1 MKIQVDNFRKL
12 LTESLGF
19 ERKADEV
26 HDILYKYYE
35 DIDVEL
41 SVNFTEEK
49 LNYPIGVEANRDTT
63 KNFSQAENAVVFEC
77 VASLFAKGYRPE
89 HIILEKG
96 MPGGHG
102 DTGGY
107 CDIIVQDNNKKPYL
121 LIECKTRTGE
131 KNDEFSKA
139 WKRMQNDGGQLFNY
153 YNSFR
158 QAQYIC
164 LYASNFADGELYRQ
178 YHLIAMVDND
188 GTLSS
193 NSKLKSFREV
203 SANNEGR
210 DEFFKVWKETYDGE
224 YTTSGIFESDIL
236 TFGVGK
242 RKLTSDDLEKDID
255 IDKKYH
261 QFKSVLRQHNVSSH
275 ENAFDKLVNLILV
288 KIVDETRNPQD
299 LQFIWKGRAYDDYYS
314 FQDRLQKLYQIG
326 MSDYMHEDITYID
339 NEAIEKAFRLQ
350 RNDPDAIKDTIINYF
365 RQLKFYSNS
374 DFGFLDVH
382 NELLFR
388 QNSIILKEM
397 VGVLQDMKMKT
408 EEQNHLLGD
417 LFEGFLDLGVKQD
430 EGQFFTP
437 MAIVR
442 FMVSC
447 LPLEMLIRDNA
458 DVPKAIDYACG
469 AGHFLNEYAAQIKPL
484 VEQYKG
490 NDQLPEY
497 YKGIYG
503 VEKEYRLSK
512 VSKVASFMYGQDGI
526 EIVYGDALVEHE
538 KIKDNSFKVLIAN
551 PPYSVTGFLETL
563 TKEERE
569 KFVLSDCVSTS
580 SLPTFKEIETFFI
593 ERAKQLLAPGGVTAI
608 IVPPNIINGK
618 SAVDIKAREI
628 MLKYFNIVSI
638 VEYSGK
644 TFGRTNTSTI
654 ALFLQKKE
662 DNPELANHY
671 EIRVNAWF
679 ENNHSQDERYEDL
692 HLFEEY
698 CERIEVDYYDYQTLI
713 CREPSDT
720 LKETDYYKAYDTSF
734 RNDTKAKQIKKK
746 KITANYTAKNKSDEL
761 EKYVLDRIIE
771 IEKEKL
777 YYFMLA
783 SSNPQSV
790 IVVKC
795 PTTTA
800 PAKKF
805 LGYEWSSR
813 KGHEGYKYLGVN
825 LDDDESDLSYNKG
838 LKEIDTPLFDPN
850 NFQNEEKL
858 NSLIRNNF
866 LGKPYEI
873 PEDLEEF
880 VSVCS
885 LPDMISFDKV
895 DFNKIINTSVAYKVK
910 FESKYP
916 LEKLSKIVRINPSG
930 TEIKN
935 LPDDTMVSFVEM
947 ASVSENGYIETKVD
961 RPLAE
966 VRSGSYTYF
975 ANDDIIL
982 AKITPC
988 MENGKCALASDL
1000 TNGIGYGSSE
1010 FHVFRCSEKIDKGYL
1025 FALLNRN
1032 DVRYCAQKSMT
1043 GKSGHRRVP
1052 ESFYASMEIPV
1063 PEDKKIQAKI
1073 AAECAKVDEELL
1085 NMQEECN
1092 TCESEMSRIINSLQ
1106 GNKSKIAVSCFLN
1119 QCKIDPTETPNKEFV
1134 YIDIDAV
1141 GNGTG
1146 IWRKDKTIIG
1156 KSAPSRA
1163 RRYAHKDSVLIST
1176 VRPNLKGFAY
1186 IDEDLDNA
1194 VFSTGFAIL
1203 ESQDT
1208 NILLNKLLYYEFMYS
1223 NTLMEQMVNAMPKG
1237 QYPSINKDDIN
1248 NLEIIVPDNIS
1259 YQDSILN
1266 ELNRYEK
1273 RLNDARKKIASSS
1286 ARKQAIM
1293 DKYLK

>member
-1 MKIQVDNFRKL
+1 MKIQEDNFREL
-12 LTESLGF
+12 LTKSLGF
-19 ERKADEV
+19 TRKTDEV

-35 DIDVEL
+35 DINAEL

-49 LNYPIGVEANRDTT
+49 LNYPPGVEANRDTT

-77 VASLFAKGYRPE
+77 VASLFDKGYKPE

-107 CDIIVQDNNKKPYL
+107 CDIIVQNNNKKPYL

-139 WKRMQNDGGQLFNY
+139 WKRMLNDGGQLFNY

-164 LYASNFADGELYRQ
+164 LYASNFVDGELCRQ
-178 YHLIAMVDND
+178 YHLIAMVDNE
-188 GTLSS
+188 GTLAS
-193 NSKLKSFREV
+193 NSKLKSFRKV

-224 YTTSGIFESDIL
+224 FTTSGIFESDIL

-242 RKLTSDDLEKDID
+242 RKLTSNDLNKDID

-288 KIVDETRNPQD
+288 KIVDETRNPKD

-314 FQDRLQKLYQIG
+314 FQDRLQRLYQIG

-339 NEAIEKAFRLQ
+339 NDAIEKAFQLQ
-350 RNDPDAIKDTIINYF
+350 KNDPDAIKDKIIDYF

-397 VGVLQDMKMKT
+397 VGVLQDMRMKT

-442 FMVSC
+442 FMISC
-447 LPLEMLIRDNA
+447 LPLEKLISENA

-484 VEQYKG
+484 VEKYKG
-490 NDQLPEY
+490 KYQLQEY

-512 VSKVASFMYGQDGI
+512 VAKVASFMYGQDGI

-563 TKEERE
+563 TREERE
-569 KFVLSDCVSTS
+569 KFTLSDSVSTS
-580 SLPTFKEIETFFI
+580 SLPTFKEIETFFM

-618 SAVDIKAREI
+618 SSVDIKTREI
-628 MLKYFNIVSI
+628 ILKYFNIVSI

-654 ALFLQKKE
+654 ALFLQKK
-662 DNPELANHY
+662 DYNPELAEHY
-671 EIRVNAWF
+671 EIRVNTWF

-698 CERIEVDYYDYQTLI
+698 CECIGVDYNEYQTLI
-713 CREPSDT
+713 CREPSEV
-720 LKETDYYKAYDTSF
+720 LKDSDYYKVIDNAF
-734 RNDTKAKQIKKK
+734 RNDAKAKQIKKK
-746 KITANYTAKNKSDEL
+746 RITANYTAENKSAEL

-771 IEKEKL
+771 FEKEKL

-850 NFQNEEKL
+850 NFQNENKL

-866 LGKPYEI
+866 LGEPYEI
-873 PEDLEEF
+873 PEDLEEY

-885 LPDMISFDKV
+885 LPDMISFDKA
-895 DFNKIINTSVAYKVK
+895 DFNKVINTSVAYKVK
-910 FESKYP
+910 FETKYP
-916 LEKLSKIVRINPSG
+916 LEKLSKIVNVNPSAS
-930 TEIKN
+930 EIKN
-935 LPDDTMVSFVEM
+935 LSDKTMVSFVEM

-961 RPLAE
+961 KTLGE

-975 ANDDIIL
+975 ANDDIII

-1010 FHVFRCSEKIDKGYL
+1010 FHVFRCSGKIDKGYL
-1025 FALLNRN
+1025 FALLNRE

-1052 ESFYASMEIPV
+1052 ESFYSSMEIPV
-1063 PEDKKIQAKI
+1063 PEDKGIQVKI
-1073 AAECAKVDEELL
+1073 AEECAKIDKELL
-1085 NMQEECN
+1085 DMQEECI
-1092 TCESEMSRIINSLQ
+1092 TCEREMNKIINTLQ
-1106 GNKSKIAVSCFLN
+1106 GNTEKFVNICFLN
-1119 QCKIDPTETPNKEFV
+1119 LHKVDPTETPQKEFIYV
-1134 YIDIDAV
+1134 DIDAV

-1146 IWRKDKTIIG
+1146 IWRKDKIIKG
-1156 KSAPSRA
+1156 KAVPSRA
-1163 RRYAHKDSVLIST
+1163 RRYAHKDSVIIST

-1186 IDEDLDNA
+1186 IDEEIENA
-1194 VFSTGFAIL
+1194 VYSTGFAVI

-1208 NILLNKLLYYEFMYS
+1208 EKLLNKLLYYEFMYS
-1223 NTLMEQMVNAMPKG
+1223 DKLMEQMINAMPKG

-1248 NLEIIVPDNIS
+1248 NLELIVPGDKKIQES
-1259 YQDSILN
+1259 LLVDLD
-1266 ELNRYEK
+1266 RYEE
-1273 RLNDARKKIASSS
+1273 RLKKARNSIATSS

>member
-1 MKIQVDNFRKL
+1 MKIQVDNFRDL
-12 LTESLGF
+12 LTKSLGF
-19 ERKADEV
+19 VRKTDEV
-26 HDILYKYYE
+26 HDILYRYYE
-35 DIDVEL
+35 NIGAEL

-49 LNYPIGVEANRDTT
+49 LNYPAGVEANRDTT

-77 VASLFAKGYRPE
+77 VASLFDKGYKPE

-107 CDIIVQDNNKKPYL
+107 CDIIVQDNYKKPYL

-139 WKRMQNDGGQLFNY
+139 WKRMLNDGGQLFNY

-164 LYASNFADGELYRQ
+164 LYASNFADGELFREYR
-178 YHLIAMVDND
+178 LIAMVDND
-188 GTLSS
+188 GTLAS
-193 NSKLKSFREV
+193 NSKLKSFREA

-210 DEFFKVWKETYDGE
+210 DEFFKVWKNTYDGE
-224 YTTSGIFESDIL
+224 FTTSGIFESDVL
-236 TFGVGK
+236 PFGVGK
-242 RKLTSDDLEKDID
+242 RKLTIDDLDNEID

-261 QFKSVLRQHNVSSH
+261 QFKSVLRQYNVSGH

-326 MSDYMHEDITYID
+326 MSEYMHEDITYID
-339 NEAIEKAFRLQ
+339 NEAIEKAFQLQ
-350 RNDPDAIKDTIINYF
+350 KNDPDAIKDTIIDYF

-397 VGVLQDMKMKT
+397 VGFLRDMRMKT
-408 EEQNHLLGD
+408 DEQNHLLGD

-447 LPLEMLIRDNA
+447 LPLEMLIRDNT
-458 DVPKAIDYACG
+458 DIPKAIDYACG
-469 AGHFLNEYAAQIKPL
+469 AGHFLNEYAAQIKPI
-484 VEQYKG
+484 VERYKG
-490 NDQLPEY
+490 KDKLPEY
-497 YKGIYG
+497 YKEIYG
-503 VEKEYRLSK
+503 IEKEYRLSK

-526 EIVYGDALVEHE
+526 EIVYGDALAGHE
-538 KIKDNSFKVLIAN
+538 KIKDNSYKVLIAN

-569 KFVLSDCVSTS
+569 KFALSDCVSTS
-580 SLPTFKEIETFFI
+580 SLPTFKEIETFFV
-593 ERAKQLLAPGGVTAI
+593 ERAEQLLAPGGVASI

-618 SAVDIKAREI
+618 SSVDIKSREI
-628 MLKYFNIVSI
+628 ILKYFNIVSI

-654 ALFLQKKE
+654 ALFLQKK
-662 DNPELANHY
+662 DYNPDLAYHY

-692 HLFEEY
+692 HLFHEY
-698 CERIEVDYYDYQTLI
+698 CERIGIDYYEYQTLI

-720 LKETDYYKAYDTSF
+720 LKDSDYYKAYDNEF

-746 KITANYTAKNKSDEL
+746 RITASYSTEDKKAEL

-795 PTTTA
+795 PTATA

-825 LDDDESDLSYNKG
+825 LDDEESDLSYNKG

-850 NFQNEEKL
+850 DFQNEEKI
-858 NSLIRNNF
+858 NTLIRNNF
-866 LGKPYEI
+866 LGEPYEI
-873 PEDLEEF
+873 PENLEEY
-880 VSVCS
+880 VSICS
-885 LPDMISFDKV
+885 LPDMIGFDKV

-916 LEKLSKIVRINPSG
+916 LEKLSKKVKINPSAS
-930 TEIKN
+930 EIRD
-935 LPDDTMVSFVEM
+935 LPNDTMVSFVEM

-961 RPLAE
+961 RTLGE

-975 ANDDIIL
+975 ADNDIII

-988 MENGKCALASDL
+988 MENGKCALASGL

-1010 FHVFRCSEKIDKGYL
+1010 FHVFRCSDEIDKGYL
-1025 FALLNRN
+1025 FALLNRE

-1052 ESFYASMEIPV
+1052 ESFYSSMEIPV
-1063 PEDKKIQAKI
+1063 PEDKGIQIKI
-1073 AAECAKVDEELL
+1073 AKECAKIDEELFR
-1085 NMQEECN
+1085 MQEECN
-1092 TCESEMSRIINSLQ
+1092 TCEKEMSIIVNSMK
-1106 GNKSKIAVSCFLN
+1106 GNKEQFVDICYLN
-1119 QCKIDPTETPNKEFV
+1119 LHKVDPTETPQKEFI

-1146 IWRKDKTIIG
+1146 VWRKDKIIKG

-1163 RRYAHKDSVLIST
+1163 RRYAHKDSVIIST

-1186 IDEDLDNA
+1186 IDDEIENA
-1194 VFSTGFAIL
+1194 VFSTGFAVL

-1208 NILLNKLLYYEFMYS
+1208 NKLLNKLLYYEFMYS
-1223 NTLMEQMVNAMPKG
+1223 DALMAQMVKAMPKG

-1248 NLEIIVPDNIS
+1248 GLSIIVPKE
-1259 YQDSILN
+1259 QQSIL
-1266 ELNRYEK
+1266 EQLDKYEDK
-1273 RLNDARKKIASSS
+1273 LKKAREIIASASS
-1286 ARKQAIM
+1286 RKQAVM